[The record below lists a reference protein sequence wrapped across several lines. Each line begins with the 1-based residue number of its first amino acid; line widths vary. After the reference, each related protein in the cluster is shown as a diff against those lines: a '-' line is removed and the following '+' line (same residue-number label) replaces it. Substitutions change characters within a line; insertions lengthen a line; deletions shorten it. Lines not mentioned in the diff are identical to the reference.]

1 MTADDSLT
9 SMIPSAN
16 EIKKALCRLLGNRAR
31 FSYDDLLT
39 NYAKLLNVLMLVL
52 LYGNAEGY

>member
-1 MTADDSLT
+1 
-9 SMIPSAN
+9 MIASAN
-16 EIKKALCRLLGNRAR
+16 KIKKALCRLLGNRAR
-31 FSYDDLLT
+31 FSYDDLLA